1 MKKMKNDLTIVGLVT
16 GFLILFV
23 TVIQFELSMSLIWL
37 MFIIS
42 PALVIWMVYS
52 VLTAPIEIKETFDE
66 QWYLDRPDL
75 KRSEIV

>member
-1 MKKMKNDLTIVGLVT
+1 MNNYLTSVGLVT

-23 TVIQFELSMSLIWL
+23 TAIQFELSLSLIWL
-37 MFIIS
+37 MFLIS

-66 QWYLDRPDL
+66 QWYQDKPRH
-75 KRSEIV
+75 

>member
-1 MKKMKNDLTIVGLVT
+1 MKNYLTSVGLVT
-16 GFLILFV
+16 GFLIVFV
-23 TVIQFELSMSLIWL
+23 TAIQFELSMSLIWL

-66 QWYLDRPDL
+66 QWYQDRP
-75 KRSEIV
+75 RH

>member
-1 MKKMKNDLTIVGLVT
+1 MKNDLTSVGLVT

-23 TVIQFELSMSLIWL
+23 TVIQFELSLSLIWL
-37 MFIIS
+37 MFLIS

-52 VLTAPIEIKETFDE
+52 VLTAPIEIKETFEE

-75 KRSEIV
+75 KRMEEN

>member
-1 MKKMKNDLTIVGLVT
+1 MKNYLTSVGLVT
-16 GFLILFV
+16 GFLIVFV
-23 TVIQFELSMSLIWL
+23 TAIQFELSMSLIWL

-66 QWYLDRPDL
+66 QWYQDKPRH
-75 KRSEIV
+75 